1 MFTIES
7 LKHYFLEFKEKLEIL
22 DKDCVREKKYDFTVM
37 AVGQLERSL
46 KGMSSAKEKMNLL
59 FSQVGYLRINLFYEV
74 YARLQLAEENRDF
87 DKVLKLM
94 NEYIETVAMPFFLS
108 RMQQSWFSRL
118 SGKIPEAT
126 LSFQSWSS
134 GYKNWFQPETGR
146 LLWEK
151 ERLEE
156 FKQLKQAFIT
166 LYDLSFS
173 YQNFPPVYG
182 AEEREWL

>member
-7 LKHYFLEFKEKLEIL
+7 LKHYFLEFKGKLDML
-22 DKDCVREKKYDFTVM
+22 DKDFARDITYDFNVM
-37 AVGQLERSL
+37 AAGQLEQSIE
-46 KGMSSAKEKMNLL
+46 GTSSAKDKMNLL

-74 YARLQLAEENRDF
+74 YARLQQAEENRDF

-94 NEYIETVAMPFFLS
+94 NDYIETVAMPFLLR

-118 SGKIPEAT
+118 SGKLPEAT

-134 GYKNWFQPETGR
+134 GYKYWFHPEPGR
-146 LLWEK
+146 LLGEK
-151 ERLEE
+151 ERSEE
-156 FKQLKQAFIT
+156 FQQLKQNFLT
-166 LYDLSFS
+166 LYHLSFS